1 MTTEKK
7 CLKCQARLPADA
19 PEGLCPACLF
29 QQAMETMPDKTLR
42 IAKEMATQTIRSHVV
57 PPEVPGKPP
66 VKLRRVGAA
75 GSPDAECDFQLLS
88 MLGQG
93 GMGLVYQAR
102 QTSISRSIA
111 LKMMRSDKSDDQDRQ
126 ALFLAEALVTGQLDH
141 PNIVPIYDLGMDEAG
156 HLFYAMKELK
166 GRPWSDTIG
175 HQTLQENLDILL
187 RVGDA
192 VAFAHSRGVIHRDL
206 KPQNVML
213 GEYGEVVLMDWG
225 LAAAITTGSPALRV
239 SKSTALCG
247 TPAYM
252 APEMAHGL
260 WNRIGPQSDIYLLG
274 AILFEI
280 LEGAPPHLMGREDP
294 TDALTAARLNKI
306 AAAKTPGEL
315 QDIARK
321 AMATEPA
328 DRYASVKD
336 FQAAIR
342 VFREHQESDRLA
354 VLARQRFEAALAS
367 KCYDDYAE
375 SVFGYRQAL
384 RLWPDNQAAQNG
396 LKEASLQYARTALDQ
411 GDLDLAL
418 SLLKEEDETQH
429 KLAQKVRQRLEERT
443 RQTARIRA
451 LRRSLAVAGSTLL
464 VVAAASAIW
473 INRERL
479 RAIRGEEVAQQERL
493 RAVRGEEV
501 AQQERLRAIR
511 GEEAAQTALAESRR
525 LLSESLEAAATTKI
539 EAGESAQ
546 ALALLAS
553 ALRQNP
559 SNQIAT
565 ARTLDLLNH
574 GDWVLPARDGLD
586 QEGSIHPSSP
596 PAPFAQRLVAVTQ
609 QNQSEIVLRVI
620 PTNSPFTPLGKSI
633 GPFPSPATAS
643 SRSAVSPDGRILA
656 LAAGDRRLHLFDRF
670 ENKEMCPPISL
681 LAQPASF
688 SFSPAGESLMLGF
701 RTGLYQFLDLRHPG
715 AIHKSFFALE
725 DSTGEFTSDKAYFAL
740 FTNSTPQFRMVDLR
754 PGNACAIPI
763 KTGSFM
769 TSAAFTPDGNRV
781 VLSTGSDGMSRF
793 SAYTGVRLSG
803 PIRLHGYVWV
813 SAVSPDGRCFAAG
826 TARGQVSLAN
836 PDTGEVI
843 AQIDTLTN
851 TIRAL
856 AFDAQGRYLA
866 VGGDDRQI
874 LVLDAHSL
882 ATIASFPV
890 ERTVRSLAIS
900 PDLKYLLA
908 GVDHDAFLW
917 NLDQPD
923 APPKKLGTG
932 GWVRDVDFSP
942 DGKLGLW
949 GEYHSAHLFQTDS
962 TAEVAVVHG
971 HADAI
976 WRAEFSPDGTFFA
989 TVSYDGFLRL
999 WSARD
1004 GAPLTSFL
1012 QINDGAAGGSST
1024 LAFSSDSRWVAAGS
1038 DHGLVRIWDAATGR
1052 EVITPLRLADGEI
1065 SSLAFSADSKR
1076 LVAASRDGIATVV
1089 ELVPNR
1095 ETLPWLPELAE
1106 AVGGL
1111 HATESGFD
1119 PLAWSARQETLAA
1132 LLKFTESSPSNSL
1145 AQDWL
1150 AWFLADRGTRRAG
1163 PWSTVT
1169 VPEVAARFRQSFW
1182 LSDRLEAVAL
1192 EPNNPTSYVKV
1203 AELLLPLDTSRT
1215 AFWLALARDLDPA
1228 IELSPVMEAILATA
1242 PFDANTPPGPQVFPL
1257 DLENIQDFNSYVHK
1271 DVVLSGTVESFV
1283 RLDGHGRLL
1292 FKDVDPAFFGFIPD
1306 RCRGKIEETL
1316 GGKVS
1321 QVLIGQRIRLH
1332 GVLMPFENSW
1342 EIQILEPAQ
1351 IEWLPPGSGEP
1362 AEAAP
1367 AFTRQSSPP
1376 DTPRLAPPVS
1386 PGLPQPDTAPRPRGP
1401 KPEPPAAPAS
1411 PALPPST
1418 APARN
1423 APSPSPDPPESRTAA
1438 QTPATRNPPSAP
1450 APSAP
1455 GTGN

>member
-7 CLKCQARLPADA
+7 CFKCQGILPQDA
-19 PEGLCPACLF
+19 PEGLCPACLY
-29 QQAMETMPDKTLR
+29 QQAMETLPDKTLLLS
-42 IAKEMATQTIRSHVV
+42 KEMATQTIRSQEL
-57 PPEVPGKPP
+57 PPGAPGKPP

-111 LKMMRSDKSDDQDRQ
+111 LKMMRSAKPDDQDRQ

-166 GRPWSDTIG
+166 GRPWSDSIG
-175 HQTLQENLDILL
+175 HQTLQENLDVLL

-239 SKSTALCG
+239 SKNTALCG

-252 APEMAHGL
+252 APEMANGL
-260 WNRIGPQSDIYLLG
+260 WNRIGPQSDVYLLG

-280 LEGAPPHLMGREDP
+280 LEGTPPHLMGDNDP

-306 AAAKTPGEL
+306 ADAKTPGEL

-321 AMATEPA
+321 AMATDPT
-328 DRYASVKD
+328 DRFASVKD

-342 VFREHQESDRLA
+342 VFREHHESDRLA
-354 VLARQRFEAALAS
+354 VLARQRFDAALAS
-367 KCYDDYAE
+367 KRYDDFAE
-375 SVFGYRQAL
+375 AVFGYRQAL
-384 RLWPDNQAAQNG
+384 RLWPDNQAAQQG
-396 LKEASLQYARTALDQ
+396 LNQASLRYARTALDQ
-411 GDLDLAL
+411 GDLDLSL
-418 SLLKEEDETQH
+418 SLLKEEDETQR

-451 LRRSLAVAGSTLL
+451 LRRSLAFAGATLL
-464 VVAAASAIW
+464 AVATAGAIW

-493 RAVRGEEV
+493 RAVRGEE
-501 AQQERLRAIR
+501 AARA
-511 GEEAAQTALAESRR
+511 ALAESRR
-525 LLSESLEAAATTKI
+525 HLSDSLEAAAATKI
-539 EAGESAQ
+539 DAGESAQ

-553 ALRQNP
+553 ALRQDP
-559 SNQIAT
+559 SNRIAT

-574 GDWVLPARDGLD
+574 GDWVLPARYGLD
-586 QEGSIHPSSP
+586 REYSVQPCSP
-596 PAPFAQRLVAVTQ
+596 PAPFARRLLAVTQ
-609 QNQSEIVLRVI
+609 QNRAEIVLQVI

-643 SRSAVSPDGRILA
+643 TRTAVSPDGRILA
-656 LAAGDRRLHLFDRF
+656 LAAGDRRLHLIDRY
-670 ENKEMCPPISL
+670 ENKEICPPISL
-681 LAQPASF
+681 LARPTSF
-688 SFSPAGESLMLGF
+688 SFSPSGESLVLGF
-701 RTGLYQFLDLRHPG
+701 KTGLYQFLDPLHQGALR
-715 AIHKSFFALE
+715 KSFFAIE

-740 FTNSTPQFRMVDLR
+740 FTNSTPQLRLVDLR

-763 KTGSFM
+763 KIGSRM

-781 VLSTGSDGMSRF
+781 VLSAGSDGMSLF
-793 SAYTGVRLSG
+793 SAYTGERLSG
-803 PIRLHGYVWV
+803 PIRLHGFVWV
-813 SAVSPDGRCFAAG
+813 SAVSPDGRRFAAG
-826 TARGQVSLAN
+826 TARGQISLA
-836 PDTGEVI
+836 DTGSGEVI
-843 AQIDTLTN
+843 AQVNTLTN

-856 AFDAQGRYLA
+856 AFDSQGRYLA
-866 VGGDDRQI
+866 AGGDDHQI
-874 LVLDAHSL
+874 LILDTHSL
-882 ATIASFPV
+882 APIASFPV
-890 ERTVRSLAIS
+890 ERPVRSLAIS

-917 NLDQPD
+917 HLDEPD
-923 APPKKLGTG
+923 APPEKLGTG

-949 GEYHSAHLFQTDS
+949 GEYHSCHLFRPDS

-1012 QINDGAAGGSST
+1012 QINDGVAGGSST
-1024 LAFSSDSRWVAAGS
+1024 LAFSSDSQWVAAGS

-1052 EVITPLRLADGEI
+1052 EVVTPLRLADGEI
-1065 SSLAFSADSKR
+1065 SGLAFSADGKR
-1076 LVAASRDGIATVV
+1076 LVAASCDGIATVV
-1089 ELVPNR
+1089 ELIPNR
-1095 ETLPWLPELAE
+1095 EILPWLPELAE

-1111 HATESGFD
+1111 RATESGFD
-1119 PLAWSARQETLAA
+1119 PLDWSDRRQTLAT
-1132 LLKFTESSPSNSL
+1132 LLQFAGSSPSNSL

-1150 AWFLADRGTRRAG
+1150 GWFLADRGTRRAG
-1163 PWSTVT
+1163 PWSTVA

-1182 LSDRLEAVAL
+1182 LSDRLKAVAL
-1192 EPNNPTSYVKV
+1192 EPNNPTGYEKV

-1228 IELSPVMEAILATA
+1228 IELSPNMESILATA
-1242 PFDANTPPGPQVFPL
+1242 PFDDRDPPGPQVFQL
-1257 DLENIQDFNSYVHK
+1257 DLENVEDFNAYVHK
-1271 DVVLSGTVESFV
+1271 DVVLSGTVEGFV
-1283 RLDGHGRLL
+1283 RQEGHGRLL
-1292 FKDVDPAFFGFIPD
+1292 FKDVDPGFFGFIPD
-1306 RCRGKIEETL
+1306 RCLSKIEETL
-1316 GGKVS
+1316 GGKLS
-1321 QVLIGQRIRLH
+1321 SILKGQRIHLR
-1332 GVLMPFENSW
+1332 GVLMPFENGW
-1342 EIQILEPAQ
+1342 EIQVLDPGQ
-1351 IEWLPPGSGEP
+1351 IERLPP
-1362 AEAAP
+1362 
-1367 AFTRQSSPP
+1367 
-1376 DTPRLAPPVS
+1376 
-1386 PGLPQPDTAPRPRGP
+1386 
-1401 KPEPPAAPAS
+1401 AS
-1411 PALPPST
+1411 AK
-1418 APARN
+1418 
-1423 APSPSPDPPESRTAA
+1423 
-1438 QTPATRNPPSAP
+1438 Q
-1450 APSAP
+1450 
-1455 GTGN
+1455 

>member
-7 CLKCQARLPADA
+7 CLKCQASLPADA

-29 QQAMETMPDKTLR
+29 QQAMETLPDKTLR
-42 IAKEMATQTIRSHVV
+42 ISKEMATQTIRSHEL
-57 PPEVPGKPP
+57 PPEAPGKPP

-75 GSPDAECDFQLLS
+75 DSPDAECDFQLLS

-102 QTSISRSIA
+102 QTSIARSIA
-111 LKMMRSDKSDDQDRQ
+111 LKMMRSEKSDDQDRQ

-175 HQTLQENLDILL
+175 HQTLQENLDTLL

-280 LEGAPPHLMGREDP
+280 LEGAPPHLMGRDDP

-321 AMATEPA
+321 AMATNPA

-367 KCYDDYAE
+367 KRYDDYAE

-384 RLWPDNQAAQNG
+384 RLWPDNQAAQKG

-418 SLLKEEDETQH
+418 SLLKEEDETQQ

-479 RAIRGEEVAQQERL
+479 RAIRGEEIAQQERL
-493 RAVRGEEV
+493 RAVRGEE
-501 AQQERLRAIR
+501 
-511 GEEAAQTALAESRR
+511 AAETALAKSRR
-525 LLSESLEAAATTKI
+525 LLSESLEAAAATKI

-553 ALRQNP
+553 ALRQDP
-559 SNQIAT
+559 SNRIAT

-574 GDWVLPARDGLD
+574 GDWILPARDGLD
-586 QEGSIHPSSP
+586 REYSVHPCSP
-596 PAPFAQRLVAVTQ
+596 PAPFAQRLVTVTQ
-609 QNQSEIVLRVI
+609 PNRSEIVLQVI
-620 PTNSPFTPLGKSI
+620 PTNAPFTPLGKSI

-643 SRSAVSPDGRILA
+643 SRTAVSPDGRILA
-656 LAAGDRRLHLFDRF
+656 LAAGDRRLHLFDRYA
-670 ENKEMCPPISL
+670 NKEICPPIFL
-681 LAQPASF
+681 LARPTSF
-688 SFSPAGESLMLGF
+688 SFSPSGESLVLGF
-701 RTGLYQFLDLRHPG
+701 KTGLYQFLDLMHPG
-715 AIHKSFFALE
+715 AIQKSFFALE
-725 DSTGEFTSDKAYFAL
+725 NSTGEFTSDKAYFAL
-740 FTNSTPQFRMVDLR
+740 FTNSTPQFHMVDLR

-763 KTGSFM
+763 KTGSRI
-769 TSAAFTPDGNRV
+769 TAAAFTPDGNRV
-781 VLSTGSDGMSRF
+781 ALSEGIDGLSLF
-793 SAYTGVRLSG
+793 SAYTGERLSG
-803 PIRLHGYVWV
+803 PIRLHGYIWT
-813 SAVSPDGRCFAAG
+813 SALSPDGRRFAAG
-826 TARGQVSLAN
+826 TVRGQISLADT
-836 PDTGEVI
+836 DTGEAI
-843 AQIDTLTN
+843 AQINTLTN

-856 AFDAQGRYLA
+856 AFDSQGRYLA
-866 VGGDDRQI
+866 AGGDDHQI
-874 LVLDAHSL
+874 LVLDTHSL
-882 ATIASFPV
+882 ATIASLPV
-890 ERTVRSLAIS
+890 VNPVRSLAIS

-908 GVDHDAFLW
+908 GVDHEAYLW
-917 NLDQPD
+917 DLNEHG

-949 GEYHSAHLFQTDS
+949 GEYHACHLFQPDS

-976 WRAEFSPDGTFFA
+976 WKAEFSPDGTFFA

-1004 GAPLTSFL
+1004 GTPLTSFL
-1012 QINDGAAGGSST
+1012 QINEGVAGGSST
-1024 LAFSSDSRWVAAGS
+1024 LAFSSDSQWVAAGS

-1052 EVITPLRLADGEI
+1052 EVVTPLRLADGEI

-1076 LVAASRDGIATVV
+1076 LVAASCDGIATIV
-1089 ELVPNR
+1089 ELIPNR

-1111 HATESGFD
+1111 RATESGFD
-1119 PLAWSARQETLAA
+1119 PLTWSARQETLAA

-1150 AWFLADRGTRRAG
+1150 GWFLADRGTRRAG

-1169 VPEVAARFRQSFW
+1169 VPEVTARFRKSFW

-1192 EPNNPTSYVKV
+1192 EPNNPTGYVQV
-1203 AELLLPLDTSRT
+1203 AELLLPFDTSRT

-1242 PFDANTPPGPQVFPL
+1242 PFDTNTPPGPQVFQL
-1257 DLENIQDFNSYVHK
+1257 DLENIQDFKPYVYK

-1292 FKDVDPAFFGFIPD
+1292 FKNVAPDFFGFIPD
-1306 RCRGKIEETL
+1306 RCLGKIEETA
-1316 GGKVS
+1316 GGKLS
-1321 QVLIGQRIRLH
+1321 ILLKGQRIRLH
-1332 GVLMPFENSW
+1332 GVLMPFDKGW
-1342 EIQILEPAQ
+1342 EIQVLDPAQ
-1351 IEWLPPGSGEP
+1351 IEPL
-1362 AEAAP
+1362 
-1367 AFTRQSSPP
+1367 PP
-1376 DTPRLAPPVS
+1376 DTA
-1386 PGLPQPDTAPRPRGP
+1386 G
-1401 KPEPPAAPAS
+1401 
-1411 PALPPST
+1411 
-1418 APARN
+1418 
-1423 APSPSPDPPESRTAA
+1423 
-1438 QTPATRNPPSAP
+1438 
-1450 APSAP
+1450 
-1455 GTGN
+1455 

>member
-7 CLKCQARLPADA
+7 CLKCQGILPQDA
-19 PEGLCPACLF
+19 PEGLCPACLY
-29 QQAMETMPDKTLR
+29 QQAMETLPDQTLLLS
-42 IAKEMATQTIRSHVV
+42 KEMATQTIRSHEL
-57 PPEVPGKPP
+57 PPGAPGKPP

-111 LKMMRSDKSDDQDRQ
+111 LKMMRSEKSDDQDRQ

-166 GRPWSDTIG
+166 GRPWSDSIG
-175 HQTLQENLDILL
+175 HQTLQENLDVLL

-280 LEGAPPHLMGREDP
+280 LEGAPPHLMGDNDP

-306 AAAKTPGEL
+306 AEVKTPGEL

-321 AMATEPA
+321 AMATNPA
-328 DRYASVKD
+328 DRFASVKD

-367 KCYDDYAE
+367 KRYDDYAE

-384 RLWPDNQAAQNG
+384 RLWPDNPAAQQG
-396 LKEASLQYARTALDQ
+396 LNQASLQYARTALDQ
-411 GDLDLAL
+411 GDLDLSL
-418 SLLKEEDETQH
+418 SLLKEEDETQR
-429 KLAQKVRQRLEERT
+429 KLAHKVRQRLEERT

-451 LRRSLAVAGSTLL
+451 LRRSLAFAGSTLL

-479 RAIRGEEVAQQERL
+479 RAVRGEAVAQQERL
-493 RAVRGEEV
+493 RAVRGEE
-501 AQQERLRAIR
+501 
-511 GEEAAQTALAESRR
+511 AAQAALAESRR
-525 LLSESLEAAATTKI
+525 HLSESLEAAAATKI

-559 SNQIAT
+559 SNRIAA

-574 GDWVLPARDGLD
+574 GDWVLPARYGLD
-586 QEGSIHPSSP
+586 RKYSIHPDSP
-596 PAPFAQRLVAVTQ
+596 PAPFPQRSVLVDQRSRTEV
-609 QNQSEIVLRVI
+609 VLQVQT
-620 PTNSPFTPLGKSI
+620 TNRPAILLGKPI

-643 SRSAVSPDGRILA
+643 TRSALSPDGRLLA
-656 LAAGDRRLHLFDRF
+656 FAAGDRRLHLVDRY
-670 ENKEMCPPISL
+670 ENKETCPPISL

-688 SFSPAGESLMLGF
+688 SFSPSGESLVLGF
-701 RTGLYQFLDLRHPG
+701 RTGLYQFLDLLHPDTVR
-715 AIHKSFFALE
+715 KSFFALE
-725 DSTGEFTSDKAYFAL
+725 DSIGKFTSDKAYFAL
-740 FTNSTPQFRMVDLR
+740 FTSPTSLPRLVDLR

-763 KTGSFM
+763 KIGSFM

-781 VLSTGSDGMSRF
+781 VLSAGSDGMSLF
-793 SAYTGVRLSG
+793 SAYTGERLSG
-803 PIRLHGYVWV
+803 PIRLHGYIWV
-813 SAVSPDGRCFAAG
+813 SALSPDGRSFAAG
-826 TARGQVSLAN
+826 TARGQISLAN
-836 PDTGEVI
+836 TDTGQVV
-843 AQIDTLTN
+843 AQLNTLTN

-856 AFDAQGRYLA
+856 AFDSQGRYLA
-866 VGGDDRQI
+866 AGGDDHQI

-882 ATIASFPV
+882 ATIASLPV
-890 ERTVRSLAIS
+890 ERPVRSLAIS

-917 NLDQPD
+917 HLDEPD
-923 APPKKLGTG
+923 APPEKLGTG

-942 DGKLGLW
+942 DGKLALW

-976 WRAEFSPDGTFFA
+976 WKAKFSPDGTFFA

-999 WSARD
+999 WSARA
-1004 GAPLTSFL
+1004 GTPLTSFL
-1012 QINDGAAGGSST
+1012 QINDGVAGGSST
-1024 LAFSSDSRWVAAGS
+1024 LAFSSDSQWVAAGS

-1065 SSLAFSADSKR
+1065 SSLAFSADGKR

-1089 ELVPNR
+1089 ELIPNR
-1095 ETLPWLPELAE
+1095 ETLPWLPKLAE

-1111 HATESGFD
+1111 RATESGFD
-1119 PLAWSARQETLAA
+1119 PLDWSDRRQTLAT
-1132 LLKFTESSPSNSL
+1132 LLQFAGSSPSNSL

-1150 AWFLADRGTRRAG
+1150 GWFLADRGTRRAG
-1163 PWSTVT
+1163 PWSTVA
-1169 VPEVAARFRQSFW
+1169 VPEVAARFRKSIW

-1192 EPNNPTSYVKV
+1192 EPNNPTGYVKV

-1228 IELSPVMEAILATA
+1228 IELSSVMESILATA
-1242 PFDANTPPGPQVFPL
+1242 PFDNRTPPGPVVFQL
-1257 DLENIQDFNSYVHK
+1257 DLENIEDFNAYVHK
-1271 DVVLSGTVESFV
+1271 DVVLSGTVEVFV
-1283 RLDGHGRLL
+1283 RQDGHGRLL
-1292 FKDVDPAFFGFIPD
+1292 FKDVDPGFFGFIPD
-1306 RCRGKIEETL
+1306 RCLSKIENTL
-1316 GGKVS
+1316 GGKLS
-1321 QVLIGQRIRLH
+1321 NILKDQRIRLR
-1332 GVLMPFENSW
+1332 GVLMPYENGW
-1342 EIQILEPAQ
+1342 EIQILDPDQ
-1351 IEWLPPGSGEP
+1351 IERLP
-1362 AEAAP
+1362 
-1367 AFTRQSSPP
+1367 T
-1376 DTPRLAPPVS
+1376 
-1386 PGLPQPDTAPRPRGP
+1386 
-1401 KPEPPAAPAS
+1401 APAS
-1411 PALPPST
+1411 
-1418 APARN
+1418 
-1423 APSPSPDPPESRTAA
+1423 
-1438 QTPATRNPPSAP
+1438 
-1450 APSAP
+1450 
-1455 GTGN
+1455 

>member
-7 CLKCQARLPADA
+7 CLKCQGILPQDA
-19 PEGLCPACLF
+19 PEGLCPACLY
-29 QQAMETMPDKTLR
+29 QQAMETLPDKTLLLS
-42 IAKEMATQTIRSHVV
+42 KEMATQTIRSQEL
-57 PPEVPGKPP
+57 PPGAPGKPP

-111 LKMMRSDKSDDQDRQ
+111 LKMMRSEKTDDQDRQ

-166 GRPWSDTIG
+166 GRPWSDSIG
-175 HQTLQENLDILL
+175 HQTLQENLDVLL

-239 SKSTALCG
+239 SQNTALCG

-280 LEGAPPHLMGREDP
+280 LEGTPPHLMGDNDP

-306 AAAKTPGEL
+306 ADAKTPGEL

-321 AMATEPA
+321 AMATDPA
-328 DRYASVKD
+328 DRFTSVKD

-342 VFREHQESDRLA
+342 VFREHHESDRLA
-354 VLARQRFEAALAS
+354 VLARQRFDAALAS
-367 KCYDDYAE
+367 KRYDDYAE

-384 RLWPDNQAAQNG
+384 RLWPDNQAAQQG
-396 LKEASLQYARTALDQ
+396 LNQASLQYARTALDQ
-411 GDLDLAL
+411 GDLDLSL
-418 SLLKEEDETQH
+418 SLLKEEDETQR

-464 VVAAASAIW
+464 VVATASAIW

-479 RAIRGEEVAQQERL
+479 RAVRGEETAQQERL
-493 RAVRGEEV
+493 RAVRGEE
-501 AQQERLRAIR
+501 
-511 GEEAAQTALAESRR
+511 AAQAALAKSRR
-525 LLSESLEAAATTKI
+525 LLSESLEAAAATKI

-553 ALRQNP
+553 ALRQDP
-559 SNQIAT
+559 SNRIAT

-574 GDWVLPARDGLD
+574 GDWVLPARYGLD
-586 QEGSIHPSSP
+586 REYSVHPCSP
-596 PAPFAQRLVAVTQ
+596 PAPFMQRLATVTQ
-609 QNQSEIVLRVI
+609 QNGSEIVLQVI
-620 PTNSPFTPLGKSI
+620 PTNAPFTPLGKSI
-633 GPFPSPATAS
+633 GPFFSPLTAS
-643 SRSAVSPDGRILA
+643 SRTAVSPDGRILA
-656 LAAGDRRLHLFDRF
+656 LAAGDRRLHLFDRY
-670 ENKEMCPPISL
+670 EDKEICPPISL
-681 LAQPASF
+681 LARPTSF
-688 SFSPAGESLMLGF
+688 SFSPSGESLVLGF
-701 RTGLYQFLDLRHPG
+701 QTGLYQFLDLLHPG

-740 FTNSTPQFRMVDLR
+740 FTSPTSLPRLVDLR

-763 KTGSFM
+763 KIGSRM

-781 VLSTGSDGMSRF
+781 VLSAGSDGMSLF
-793 SAYTGVRLSG
+793 SAYTGERLSG
-803 PIRLHGYVWV
+803 PIRLHGFVWV

-826 TARGQVSLAN
+826 TARGQINLAN
-836 PDTGEVI
+836 TDTGKTI
-843 AQIDTLTN
+843 AQNNALTN
-851 TIRAL
+851 IIRAL
-856 AFDAQGRYLA
+856 AFDSQGRYLA
-866 VGGDDRQI
+866 AGGDDHQI

-890 ERTVRSLAIS
+890 ERSVRSLAIS

-917 NLDQPD
+917 HLDEPD
-923 APPKKLGTG
+923 APPEKLGTG

-942 DGKLGLW
+942 DGKLALW
-949 GEYHSAHLFQTDS
+949 GEYHACHLFQPDS

-976 WRAEFSPDGTFFA
+976 WKAEFSPDGTFFA

-1012 QINDGAAGGSST
+1012 QINDGVAGGSST
-1024 LAFSSDSRWVAAGS
+1024 LAFSSDSQWVAAGS

-1089 ELVPNR
+1089 ELIPNR
-1095 ETLPWLPELAE
+1095 EILPWLPELAE

-1111 HATESGFD
+1111 RATESGFD
-1119 PLAWSARQETLAA
+1119 PLDWSDRRQTLAT
-1132 LLKFTESSPSNSL
+1132 LLQFASSSPSNSL

-1150 AWFLADRGTRRAG
+1150 GWFLADRGTRRAG
-1163 PWSTVT
+1163 PWSTVA
-1169 VPEVAARFRQSFW
+1169 VPEVAARFRKSFW

-1192 EPNNPTSYVKV
+1192 EPNNPTGYVKV

-1215 AFWLALARDLDPA
+1215 AFWLALARDLEPA
-1228 IELSPVMEAILATA
+1228 IELSPVMESVLATA
-1242 PFDANTPPGPQVFPL
+1242 PFDTNTPPGPQVFQL
-1257 DLENIQDFNSYVHK
+1257 DLENIEDFNAYVHK
-1271 DVVLSGTVESFV
+1271 DVVLSGTVEGFV
-1283 RLDGHGRLL
+1283 RQDGHGRLL
-1292 FKDVDPAFFGFIPD
+1292 FKDVDPSFFGFIPD
-1306 RCRGKIEETL
+1306 RCLSKIEETL
-1316 GGKVS
+1316 GGKLS
-1321 QVLIGQRIRLH
+1321 SILKGQRIRLR
-1332 GVLMPFENSW
+1332 GVLMPFENGW
-1342 EIQILEPAQ
+1342 EIQILEPDQ
-1351 IEWLPPGSGEP
+1351 IERLPP
-1362 AEAAP
+1362 AP
-1367 AFTRQSSPP
+1367 AM
-1376 DTPRLAPPVS
+1376 
-1386 PGLPQPDTAPRPRGP
+1386 
-1401 KPEPPAAPAS
+1401 
-1411 PALPPST
+1411 
-1418 APARN
+1418 
-1423 APSPSPDPPESRTAA
+1423 
-1438 QTPATRNPPSAP
+1438 
-1450 APSAP
+1450 
-1455 GTGN
+1455 